1 MPLFAEILIAL
12 LLLAAPALVVTA
24 AVKLAKAHR
33 RRDAWL
39 NGAPFP
45 ERWRRIL
52 RRNMPAYHRIPDTLR
67 EALERKVKRFLSEK
81 TFEACGGM
89 KSVSD
94 EMAVTVA
101 GHACLLVAGRAGSA
115 AYPWLSTVLMYPDSF
130 VSTAPARGEGPE
142 GVRSNDPEHRVGES
156 DSRGAVALSWL
167 EIRNNITFA
176 GNGRNV
182 ILHEFAH
189 QLDAEDS
196 GVDGMPWLASREAR
210 SAWRR
215 DMGAAYAKLR
225 DDGEHGVLDPYG
237 AKEPA
242 ELFAVAVEA
251 FFEDALRFREA
262 HPDIHGHFVK
272 YFGLDP
278 SAW

>member
-1 MPLFAEILIAL
+1 MPLFVEILIAT
-12 LLLAAPALVVTA
+12 LLLAALAIGVTA
-24 AVKLAKAHR
+24 AVKFAKARR

-39 NGAPFP
+39 AGAPFP
-45 ERWRRIL
+45 EKWRRIL
-52 RRNMPAYHRIPDTLR
+52 RRNMPAYHLIPDTLR
-67 EALERKVKRFLSEK
+67 ENLERKVKRFLSEK
-81 TFEACGGM
+81 TFEACGGLGV
-89 KSVSD
+89 VSD

-101 GHACLLVAGRAGSA
+101 GHACLLVAGRAGDA
-115 AYPWLSTVLMYPDSF
+115 AYPGLLTVLIYPDSF
-130 VSTAPARGEGPE
+130 FSTAPARGEGPE
-142 GVRSNDPEHRVGES
+142 GVRAADGEHRAGES

-167 EIRNNITFA
+167 EVRNNITFS

-182 ILHEFAH
+182 VLHEFAH

-196 GVDGMPWLASREAR
+196 SVDGMPWLATREAR
-210 SAWRR
+210 AAWRR

-225 DDGEHGVLDPYG
+225 ADGEHGILDPYG

-278 SAW
+278 AEW